1 MLASHMSKGRRL
13 NRLAC
18 ESSPYLLQHADNP
31 VDWYPWCEEALR
43 KAKEEDKPIFLSIGY
58 SACHWCHV
66 MEHESFEDED
76 VARIMNEH
84 FINIKVDREERPDID
99 DVYQKVCQLV
109 TGTGGWPLSVFLTSD
124 LKPFYVGTYFPK
136 EDRYGIPSFPRLLK
150 YLADLYRND
159 RAKIERQTEMIMAGL
174 SMIDRGLHKQ
184 VEVIDKGVL
193 DEAAIHLLDEADT
206 VNGGFG
212 SMPKFPNATS
222 LMFMLRYYRLSR
234 ISRFLNFV
242 LFTLDKMYSGGIYDH
257 IGGGF
262 HRYATDSRWLVP
274 HFEKMLY
281 DNALLAILYSEAYQI
296 SKDARYLEIARS
308 TLEYM
313 LREMSVDGL
322 FASSQ
327 DADSEGEEGK
337 YYTWSKKE
345 VYELLGDRADVL
357 CLYYGISEQGNFE
370 GRNILHIEMS
380 LEKVSSLTG
389 KSIETIK
396 AMIDECKSILFNARD
411 IRVKPARDDKAILSW
426 NSLAISAMIKGYRV
440 SNHTKYLD
448 AATDACK
455 VIESRMR
462 VDSRLYRIY
471 KDGNAKIP
479 AYLDDYAFYI
489 NALLDIFSVD
499 TRAYYLDRA
508 VEYAGYILEHF
519 WDNDAKDLYYTSDE
533 HERLII
539 RDKSVYDLSIPSG
552 NSMTALAFLRLYAYT
567 QDRDY
572 IDKAEHILKRYALS
586 AAENPSAFSNM
597 LNALYL
603 YIARPLEVTVIGNNE
618 STRELLWRS
627 YLPELVDANVTDN
640 IDEDL
645 SKRPFFNGKHKVHGK
660 QFTVYVCKD
669 FRCSLPLHDIE
680 EVARHVMEE
689 IRV

>member
-1 MLASHMSKGRRL
+1 
-13 NRLAC
+13 
-18 ESSPYLLQHADNP
+18 
-31 VDWYPWCEEALR
+31 
-43 KAKEEDKPIFLSIGY
+43 
-58 SACHWCHV
+58 
-66 MEHESFEDED
+66 
-76 VARIMNEH
+76 
-84 FINIKVDREERPDID
+84 
-99 DVYQKVCQLV
+99 
-109 TGTGGWPLSVFLTSD
+109 
-124 LKPFYVGTYFPK
+124 
-136 EDRYGIPSFPRLLK
+136 
-150 YLADLYRND
+150 
-159 RAKIERQTEMIMAGL
+159 
-174 SMIDRGLHKQ
+174 
-184 VEVIDKGVL
+184 
-193 DEAAIHLLDEADT
+193 
-206 VNGGFG
+206 
-212 SMPKFPNATS
+212 
-222 LMFMLRYYRLSR
+222 
-234 ISRFLNFV
+234 
-242 LFTLDKMYSGGIYDH
+242 
-257 IGGGF
+257 
-262 HRYATDSRWLVP
+262 
-274 HFEKMLY
+274 
-281 DNALLAILYSEAYQI
+281 
-296 SKDARYLEIARS
+296 
-308 TLEYM
+308 M